1 VTLTAIL
8 LPLISALLLLVAPR
22 ALQKAIVVISTVF
35 TFLTALALPQV
46 GPFEAPWLASLGV
59 YLSLSPV
66 GAGSVLVLSA
76 ALVMIPTALYASFV
90 VGERTGAFL
99 ALLLAM
105 QAGLNGIFLAQ
116 DLVLFYIFWEATLV
130 PSLLLLGI
138 WGLERRRQA
147 ALKYL
152 TYAVAGSFLML
163 VAILA
168 LRPLSG
174 AESFRFADLL
184 NATQA
189 LPLNTQVWL
198 FLAFTLAFAVKLPL
212 WPLHGWLPDFHE
224 QNHPSGVA
232 DVAGTLYKVGG
243 WGFFA
248 FALPLF
254 PAAAALLSPYLLALA
269 AFTALYAAVVATA
282 QTNLKRLLAYASLSH
297 MGIVGVGVFGL
308 YLAGMGGAMYLLAA
322 QMLSTGGLFLISGM
336 LYARR
341 GSFEL
346 SAYGGLA
353 KSAPALAALTLFVT
367 FASIG
372 VPGLS
377 NFPGEFLSLLG
388 AFERSALLGSFAT
401 LSVVAAGVYG
411 VNMYQRLYQV
421 DAQGDVR
428 EVSRLE
434 LLALTPLVLGILWF
448 GLFPQPQL
456 ARIEAQAVRAPTFDA
471 PAVAAP
477 ISGVPE
483 SASPGLESPAAAPLE
498 GDEGGH

>member
-1 VTLTAIL
+1 MTLVAVLIPLLSAI
-8 LPLISALLLLVAPR
+8 LLLVAPR
-22 ALQKAIVVISTVF
+22 ALGRAVVLLSTVF
-35 TFLTALALPQV
+35 TLLTAFALPQA
-46 GPFEAPWLASLGV
+46 GGFERPWIEPFGL
-59 YLSLSPV
+59 YLSLSPA
-66 GAGSVLVLSA
+66 GAGSVLVLTA
-76 ALVMIPTALYASFV
+76 ALVMLPTAFYASFV
-90 VGERTGAFL
+90 VQERTGGFL
-99 ALLLAM
+99 ALLLAT
-105 QAGLNGIFLAQ
+105 QAALNGLFLAQ
-116 DLVLFYIFWEATLV
+116 DLVLFYVFWEGALV
-130 PSLLLLGI
+130 ASVLMLGI
-138 WGLERRRQA
+138 WGREGRRQA

-152 TYAVAGSFLML
+152 VYAVAGSFLML

-174 AESFRFADLL
+174 AASFRLSDLL
-184 NATQA
+184 PATQA
-189 LPLNTQVWL
+189 LPLSTQLWL

-254 PAAAALLSPYLLALA
+254 PAAAMVVTPYLLALA
-269 AFTALYAAVVATA
+269 AFTAVYAAVIATA

-308 YLAGMGGAMYLLAA
+308 YLAGLNGAMYLLAA

-336 LYARR
+336 LYSRR

-346 SAYGGLA
+346 SRYGGLA

-377 NFPGEFLSLLG
+377 NFPGEFMSLLG
-388 AFERSALLGSFAT
+388 AFERNVWLGGFAT
-401 LSVVAAGVYG
+401 LAVIAAGVYG

-421 DAQGDVR
+421 DAQEDVPDVR
-428 EVSRLE
+428 GLE
-434 LLALTPLVLGILWF
+434 LVALAPLVIGILWF
-448 GLFPQPQL
+448 GIFPHPQL
-456 ARIEAQAVRAPTFDA
+456 SRIETQSVRVSTYDVPALAT
-471 PAVAAP
+471 PAVAP
-477 ISGVPE
+477 V
-483 SASPGLESPAAAPLE
+483 AAPTPAEPAPE
-498 GDEGGH
+498 GDDGH

>member
-1 VTLTAIL
+1 MTLTAVL
-8 LPLISALLLLVAPR
+8 LPLLSALLLLIVPR
-22 ALQKAIVVISTVF
+22 ALQRALVVVSSVF

-46 GPFEAPWLASLGV
+46 GNFEAPWIEPFGL
-59 YLSLSPV
+59 YFSLSPA
-66 GAGSVLVLSA
+66 GAGSVLVMTA
-76 ALVMIPTALYASFV
+76 ALVMLPTALYASFV
-90 VGERTGAFL
+90 VKERTGGFL

-105 QAGLNGIFLAQ
+105 QAAINGLFLAQ
-116 DLVLFYIFWEATLV
+116 DLVLFYVFWEGALV
-130 PSLLLLGI
+130 ASVLMLGI
-138 WGLERRRQA
+138 WGGERRRAA

-174 AESFRFADLL
+174 ATSFRLVDLL
-184 NATQA
+184 PATQA
-189 LPLNTQVWL
+189 LPLGTQVWL

-254 PAAAALLSPYLLALA
+254 PAAAAVVTPYLLALA
-269 AFTALYAAVVATA
+269 AFTAVYAAVVATT
-282 QTNLKRLLAYASLSH
+282 QTHLKRLLAYASLSH

-308 YLAGMGGAMYLLAA
+308 YLTGLGGAMYLLAA
-322 QMLSTGGLFLISGM
+322 QMLSTGALFLISGM
-336 LYARR
+336 LYSRR
-341 GSFEL
+341 NSFEL
-346 SAYGGLA
+346 SEYGGLA
-353 KSAPALAALTLFVT
+353 KSAPALAALTLFVM

-377 NFPGEFLSLLG
+377 NFPGEFMSLLG
-388 AFERSALLGSFAT
+388 AFERSAWLGGFAT
-401 LSVVAAGVYG
+401 LAVIAAGVYG

-421 DAQGDVR
+421 DAKEDVR
-428 EVSRLE
+428 EVGGLE
-434 LLALTPLVLGILWF
+434 LVALIPLVLGILWF

-456 ARIEAQAVRAPTFDA
+456 ERIEAQAVRIPTYDA
-471 PAVAAP
+471 PALPVATQPDPPPAAP
-477 ISGVPE
+477 VV
-483 SASPGLESPAAAPLE
+483 E
-498 GDEGGH
+498 GDESGH

>member
-1 VTLTAIL
+1 MTLTAVL
-8 LPLISALLLLVAPR
+8 LPLLSALLLLVAPT
-22 ALQKAIVVISTVF
+22 ALQRAIVGLSTVF

-46 GPFEAPWLASLGV
+46 GSFEVPWIESFGL
-59 YLSLSPV
+59 YLSLSPA
-66 GAGSVLVLSA
+66 GAGSVLVLST
-76 ALVMIPTALYASFV
+76 ALVMLPTALYASFV
-90 VGERTGAFL
+90 VQERTGGFL

-105 QAGLNGIFLAQ
+105 QAGLNGLFLAQ
-116 DLVLFYIFWEATLV
+116 DLVLFYVFWEGTLV
-130 PSLLLLGI
+130 ASVLILGI
-138 WGLERRRQA
+138 WGGERRRQA

-174 AESFRFADLL
+174 ATSFRLIDLL
-184 NATQA
+184 PATQA
-189 LPLNTQVWL
+189 LPLNTQIWL

-254 PAAAALLSPYLLALA
+254 PAAAAVVTPYLLALA
-269 AFTALYAAVVATA
+269 AFTAVYAAVIATT
-282 QTNLKRLLAYASLSH
+282 QTHLKRLLAYASLSH

-308 YLAGMGGAMYLLAA
+308 YLAGLGGAMYLLAA

-336 LYARR
+336 LYSRR

-346 SAYGGLA
+346 SEYGGLA

-377 NFPGEFLSLLG
+377 NFPGEFMSLLG
-388 AFERSALLGSFAT
+388 AFERSAWLGGFAT
-401 LSVVAAGVYG
+401 LAVIAAGVYG
-411 VNMYQRLYQV
+411 VNMYGRLYQV
-421 DAQGDVR
+421 DAREDVR
-428 EVSRLE
+428 ELGRLE
-434 LLALTPLVLGILWF
+434 LLALLPLVVGILWF

-456 ARIEAQAVRAPTFDA
+456 ARIETQAARVPTYDA
-471 PAVAAP
+471 PAASASTQPAAP
-477 ISGVPE
+477 V
-483 SASPGLESPAAAPLE
+483 SPAASE
-498 GDEGGH
+498 GDENGH

>member
-1 VTLTAIL
+1 MTLTAVL
-8 LPLISALLLLVAPR
+8 LPLISAVLLLVAPM
-22 ALQKAIVVISTVF
+22 ALQRVIVVLSTVF

-46 GPFEAPWLASLGV
+46 GALEVPWIEPFGL
-59 YLSLSPV
+59 YLSLSPA
-66 GAGSVLVLSA
+66 GAGGVLVLAA
-76 ALVMIPTALYASFV
+76 ALVMVPTALYASFMV
-90 VGERTGAFL
+90 RERTGGFL

-105 QAGLNGIFLAQ
+105 QAGLNGLFLAQ
-116 DLVLFYIFWEATLV
+116 DLVLFYVFWEGTLI
-130 PSLLLLGI
+130 PSVLMLGI
-138 WGLERRRQA
+138 WGGVRRRSA

-174 AESFRFADLL
+174 AESFRMADLL
-184 NATQA
+184 PATQA

-232 DVAGTLYKVGG
+232 DVSGTLYKVGG

-254 PAAAALLSPYLLALA
+254 PAAAALLTPYLLALA
-269 AFTALYAAVVATA
+269 AFTAVYAAVVATA

-297 MGIVGVGVFGL
+297 MGIVGVGVFGM
-308 YLAGMGGAMYLLAA
+308 YLAGLSGAMYLLAA

-346 SAYGGLA
+346 SRYGGLA

-377 NFPGEFLSLLG
+377 NFPGEFMSLLG
-388 AFERSALLGSFAT
+388 AFERNVWLGGFAT
-401 LSVVAAGVYG
+401 LAVIAAGVYG

-421 DAQGDVR
+421 DAEEDVR
-428 EVSRLE
+428 EVGGLE
-434 LLALTPLVLGILWF
+434 LVALVPLVLGILWF

-456 ARIEAQAVRAPTFDA
+456 ARIEAQAVRVPTYDA
-471 PAVAAP
+471 PAAALAAP
-477 ISGVPE
+477 PAPAPSEESG
-483 SASPGLESPAAAPLE
+483 
-498 GDEGGH
+498 DGH

>member
-1 VTLTAIL
+1 MTLAAVL
-8 LPLISALLLLVAPR
+8 LPLFSALLLLIAPK
-22 ALQKAIVVISTVF
+22 ALQRAIVVVSGVF

-46 GPFEAPWLASLGV
+46 GNFEAPWIEPFGL
-59 YLSLSPV
+59 YFSLSPA
-66 GAGSVLVLSA
+66 GAGSVLVMTA
-76 ALVMIPTALYASFV
+76 ALVMLPTALYASFV
-90 VGERTGAFL
+90 VQERTGGFL

-105 QAGLNGIFLAQ
+105 QAGINGLFLAQ
-116 DLVLFYIFWEATLV
+116 DLVLFYVFWEGALV
-130 PSLLLLGI
+130 SSVLMLGI
-138 WGLERRRQA
+138 WGGERRRPA

-152 TYAVAGSFLML
+152 TYAVAGSFPML

-174 AESFRFADLL
+174 AASFRLVDLL
-184 NATQA
+184 PATQT
-189 LPLNTQVWL
+189 LPLTTQVWL

-254 PAAAALLSPYLLALA
+254 PAAAAVITPYLLALA
-269 AFTALYAAVVATA
+269 AFTAVYAAVVATT
-282 QTNLKRLLAYASLSH
+282 QTHLKRLLAYASLSH

-308 YLAGMGGAMYLLAA
+308 YLAGLGGAMYLLAA
-322 QMLSTGGLFLISGM
+322 QMLSTGALFLISGM
-336 LYARR
+336 LYSRR
-341 GSFEL
+341 SSFEL
-346 SAYGGLA
+346 SEYGGLA
-353 KSAPALAALTLFVT
+353 KSAPALAALTLFAT

-377 NFPGEFLSLLG
+377 NFPGEFMSLLG
-388 AFERSALLGSFAT
+388 AFERSTWLGGFAT
-401 LSVVAAGVYG
+401 LAVIAAGVYG

-421 DAQGDVR
+421 DAKEDVR
-428 EVSRLE
+428 EVGGLE
-434 LLALTPLVLGILWF
+434 LLALAPLVLGILWF

-456 ARIEAQAVRAPTFDA
+456 ERIGAQAARVATYDA
-471 PAVAAP
+471 PVASTGPATPPAQTPAAP
-477 ISGVPE
+477 ASSG
-483 SASPGLESPAAAPLE
+483 
-498 GDEGGH
+498 GDDGH